1 MHEIR
6 NYVNIINESWID
18 DLSIEDLRSLA
29 GRSDNRTSPII
40 NPNNVIV
47 DGNVTLDN
55 IQRTSDSEEFTAV
68 ANGFGSSEGS
78 EDYDIDVKDIQ
89 VDIKIEAFG
98 SVQEGEFK
106 IVSVTG
112 DGMNFVHEDG
122 NWGDYTD
129 AFVNAMQTEAVEE
142 DSSPTTNKVF
152 FKVINTQGTGMPS
165 GFNRV
170 KTIRSLEDGGF
181 YIELS
186 KPGYGMDYTM
196 HNYKNF
202 ELKDA
207 SGRPI
212 TGKEA
217 NDIINKKEPMKKAV
231 EEEKKNCGCGKDPC
245 ETYGKTDVEEAMGP
259 MAKVNDEGQIEM
271 TKSDYSKIHRDYK
284 TKIDGTYMALRL
296 DHKTGGT
303 VLTPVTF
310 IDAVAEGEEVRSEE
324 KDTDN
329 MKNSM
334 NEGKVK
340 SQMID
345 DSETMSK
352 ADFIKKYDQ
361 ENADDL
367 YEVYEAT
374 KKVCKDC
381 GDEIH
386 KPTTD
391 CKHDC
396 DDEMGENWVAE
407 SSKLDES
414 PTMDTTQL
422 VSMLHLAGLS
432 EEAIERKIT
441 EWANSPEGC
450 SETSPTSHG
459 DPYDYAQP
467 VNLSLKRYMDA
478 EDKKVSISEHT
489 IDSMKSL
496 YEESKKKTMVE
507 APNEGNEF
515 SGNRKKAM
523 DAGEDE
529 FEVDGKKYKVKESA
543 SGSELAEAQ
552 SAAQKAAFKK
562 MLDKKEPT
570 MDDEPEYDGDKKEP
584 SVEES
589 LEESKEL
596 AILLRNAGL

>member
-142 DSSPTTNKVF
+142 
-152 FKVINTQGTGMPS
+152 
-165 GFNRV
+165 
-170 KTIRSLEDGGF
+170 
-181 YIELS
+181 
-186 KPGYGMDYTM
+186 
-196 HNYKNF
+196 
-202 ELKDA
+202 
-207 SGRPI
+207 
-212 TGKEA
+212 
-217 NDIINKKEPMKKAV
+217 
-231 EEEKKNCGCGKDPC
+231 EKKNCGCGKDPC

-259 MAKVNDEGQIEM
+259 MAKVNDKGQIEM

-329 MKNSM
+329 MTNSM

-450 SETSPTSHG
+450 SETSPASHG

-478 EDKKVSISEHT
+478 EDKKVSVSEHT
-489 IDSMKSL
+489 IDSMKAL

-543 SGSELAEAQ
+543 SGSDDPCPKCEGEGCDHCDNTGTHTGTELAEAQ